1 MMQMM
6 RTLRLPLL
14 LAVLGAMSL
23 AALLFGLLGSKEAPA
38 SLAGLTDNQEQ
49 AQGRADRLAAEILKR
64 PLFTPGRE
72 PPHPKVV
79 VAQPPV
85 LQGRLAGVVMVA
97 DTPIALFTRPGGRP
111 VSVKQGQVIDGWT
124 ASKIEFGR
132 VTLTSSFGQQIV
144 KPTNGS
150 AEELTPGRRPVKK
163 AAPAKNQPVKPGQ
176 TPAQNQKPQQMAIG
190 AAPTG
195 QR

>member
-6 RTLRLPLL
+6 QKLRLPLL
-14 LAVLGAMSL
+14 LAVLGAMMV

-38 SLAGLTDNQEQ
+38 SLAGLTDNPEQ
-49 AQGRADRLAAEILKR
+49 AQGKADRLVAEIVKR

-79 VAQPPV
+79 VATPPV
-85 LQGRLAGVVMVA
+85 LQGRLAGVVMMA
-97 DTPIALFTRPGGRP
+97 DTPVALFTRPGGHP
-111 VSVKQGQVIDGWT
+111 VSVKEGQVIDGWT
-124 ASKIEFGR
+124 AAKIEFGR
-132 VTLTSSFGQQIV
+132 VVLTSSFGQQIV

-150 AEELTPGRRPVKK
+150 AEELTPGRRVAKK
-163 AAPAKNQPVKPGQ
+163 PPARNQPAKPGQ
-176 TPAQNQKPQQMAIG
+176 PPAPNQKPQQMAIG

-195 QR
+195 QK